1 LASFA
6 SKLPPTAQNAVR
18 GVERALTPRQFRR
31 IHGVTPPPWL
41 DTTGDPVS
49 MRSKDQPSH
58 VAFTVQEP
66 GRERTDHRMVVAEDE
81 ADPQTLVLSPPD
93 PFERVDFSL
102 VETEHADRAVV
113 TAEFETLDGSTHT
126 ETRRILSGFHSTANY
141 VPVSVSVPEPAE
153 EVTLTVESETTVDTV
168 RERLFRLYHREG
180 WHESETPRLSVPA
193 PRATGGTPI
202 LFISVDTF
210 RYDYLHTFDAVLD
223 ELGDLAVVPD
233 EPRTQGYVTNSSH
246 ASTFTGEHPM
256 VHGYFGKKGSGIAG
270 GINEDLETI
279 PELLARNQ
287 YKCSGCGSQGK
298 IGPEKGFGDGM
309 HRFRHY
315 PISWLSREY
324 DATDVTDAT
333 VEWIR
338 KDAAGS
344 SNRLFYFVH
353 FFDAHYPY
361 FPPQP
366 SGVET
371 DLDFAAVDEF
381 IDEHGPADYLERL
394 HGPDPEMDPDTLE
407 LFERN
412 YEESLRFVAS
422 QVVRILQ
429 ALKRADLFEDAFIV
443 VAGDHGEEFLE
454 RKFGSHQTLY
464 DANIR
469 PGMIVKPPRDDPI
482 PVPDTVDLIDV
493 FPTIARLVGEDPP
506 NNGTGQPFQDW
517 SERPRITE
525 RVGLD
530 WYNVAVEVDGVKG
543 IFTYDYDF
551 PPSPANVHLES
562 GPVETE
568 LYRLS
573 AVRAGNFQ
581 QADVSEDTRTRLRE
595 IAESFA
601 GDRGEYD
608 HDMSGSVPDDVE
620 TRLEHLGY
628 R

>member
-1 LASFA
+1 
-6 SKLPPTAQNAVR
+6 
-18 GVERALTPRQFRR
+18 
-31 IHGVTPPPWL
+31 
-41 DTTGDPVS
+41 
-49 MRSKDQPSH
+49 MRSKDQASH
-58 VAFTVQEP
+58 VLFSVKEP
-66 GRERTDHRMVVAEDE
+66 GRGRTDYRMVVAEDD
-81 ADPQTLVLSPPD
+81 AGPQTLRLSPPD

-102 VETEHADRAVV
+102 AEVEHTDCVSV
-113 TAEFETLDGSTHT
+113 TAEFETADGTRT
-126 ETRRILSGFHSTANY
+126 KTRRITSGFHSTASY
-141 VPVSVSVPEPAE
+141 IPLCLSVDEPARA
-153 EVTLTVESETTVDTV
+153 VTLTVESDTSV
-168 RERLFRLYHREG
+168 GSFRERLFRYYHREG
-180 WHESETPRLSVPA
+180 WHESAAPRLSVPA
-193 PRATGGTPI
+193 PRGTGGKPI

-210 RYDYLHTFDAVLD
+210 RYDYLHTFDPVLE
-223 ELGDLAVVPD
+223 ELGDRAVVPD
-233 EPRTQGYVTNSSH
+233 EPRTQGYVTNESH

-256 VHGYFGKKGSGIAG
+256 VHGYFGKKGSSISG

-309 HRFRHY
+309 HRFRVY
-315 PISWLSREY
+315 PLSWLSRQY

-338 KDAAGS
+338 KDSQGS
-344 SNRLFYFVH
+344 SNRLFYFAH

-366 SGVET
+366 SGVDT
-371 DLDFAAVDEF
+371 DIDFEA
-381 IDEHGPADYLERL
+381 IDEYIQDHGPSDYLERL
-394 HGPDPEMDPDTLE
+394 HGPGPEMDPDTLE

-422 QVVRILQ
+422 QIVRILQ
-429 ALKRADLFEDAFIV
+429 ALKREGLFEDTFIII
-443 VAGDHGEEFLE
+443 AGDHGEEFLE

-469 PGMIVKPPRDDPI
+469 PGMIVKPPRDESL
-482 PVPDTVDLIDV
+482 PVPDAVDLIDI
-493 FPTIARLVGEDPP
+493 FPTIAKLVGENPP

-525 RVGLD
+525 RVGLE

-551 PPSPANVHLES
+551 PPSPDNIHLES

-568 LYRLS
+568 LYSLS
-573 AVRAGNFQ
+573 EVRAGNYQ
-581 QADVSEDTRTRLRE
+581 QADVSDETREHLLE

-601 GDRGEYD
+601 GERGEYD
-608 HDMSGSVPDDVE
+608 HDMSDSVPGEIE

-628 R
+628 K